1 MIPTPLKHGQLISPI
16 ALPQNWLGVFFFF
29 SPPIHVLSEALIIPF
44 IKGSQSQNR
53 I

>member
-16 ALPQNWLGVFFFF
+16 ALPQNWLGCLGFF
-29 SPPIHVLSEALIIPF
+29 PAIHVLSEALTIPF
-44 IKGSQSQNR
+44 IKGSQSQSR